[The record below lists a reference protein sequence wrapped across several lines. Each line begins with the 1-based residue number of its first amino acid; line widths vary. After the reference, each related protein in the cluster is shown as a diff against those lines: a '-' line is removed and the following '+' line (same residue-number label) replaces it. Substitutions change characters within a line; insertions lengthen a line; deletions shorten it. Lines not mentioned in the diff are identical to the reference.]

1 VEEEF
6 ALTDGDFRK
15 LASLVT
21 ATTGIVIDDRK
32 RAFIH
37 GRLGRRLRH
46 LGLTNF
52 SQYCRVLDGPDGEAE
67 RGRLVN
73 AVTTNHTSFFREP
86 HHFDFLA
93 KLALPAIVRK
103 KTASNPRLRI
113 WSAGCSSGEE
123 PYSLAMTVS
132 ASPLPLRDWDI
143 KILATDLDTNVI
155 AHAAA
160 GVYDADRL
168 QSVPAHFRQ
177 RYVTLQADGR
187 FVMAPALRSLITF
200 KPLNLLEDWPMQG
213 PFDIIFCRNVIIY
226 FNKPTQRKL
235 LDRYADMLQP
245 DGWLTVGHSESL
257 QNLSDRFELVGRT
270 AYQRTR

>member
-1 VEEEF
+1 
-6 ALTDGDFRK
+6 
-15 LASLVT
+15 
-21 ATTGIVIDDRK
+21 
-32 RAFIH
+32 
-37 GRLGRRLRH
+37 
-46 LGLTNF
+46 
-52 SQYCRVLDGPDGEAE
+52 
-67 RGRLVN
+67 
-73 AVTTNHTSFFREP
+73 
-86 HHFDFLA
+86 
-93 KLALPAIVRK
+93 
-103 KTASNPRLRI
+103 
-113 WSAGCSSGEE
+113 
-123 PYSLAMTVS
+123 MTVS

-168 QSVPAHFRQ
+168 QSVRAHFRQ

-270 AYQRTR
+270 VYRRTR